1 MADSYRN
8 LPPDVRRLMGL
19 DRNFSLL
26 EGENKKRFLFSDD
39 RINAYDSLDAF
50 TGFRKAK
57 IEQKKGIVAEI
68 LKNELL
74 SEEVLKN
81 YPTVYL
87 GSCVDIEYP
96 LTIGARDIVLVD
108 PGFVDPKWQEGV
120 VERLKRITKTEPVIE
135 ENLITVSFDFGK
147 GKETV
152 RIVLVPKFFALSSE
166 NQKEDNYKLPDQI
179 GNIILFA
186 SQGPSGVIGVN
197 EEMKKRVVSG
207 GIIIADDCVYI
218 CRDGS
223 ETMEKTQLGSK

>member
-26 EGENKKRFLFSDD
+26 EGENKRRYLFSDD
-39 RINAYDSLDAF
+39 RINAYDDLDAF
-50 TGFRKAK
+50 TGLRKAK
-57 IEQKKGIVAEI
+57 IEQKKGIIGEI
-68 LKNELL
+68 LKNGLL

-81 YPTVYL
+81 YSTVYL

-108 PGFVDPKWQEGV
+108 PGFVDPKWKDEV
-120 VERLKRITKTEPVIE
+120 VMRLRKITKLEPVVE
-135 ENLITVSFDFGK
+135 ENLITASFDFGK
-147 GKETV
+147 GKETI
-152 RIVLVPKFFALSSE
+152 RIVLVSKFFALSLE
-166 NQKEDNYKLPDQI
+166 DKKEESYKLPDQT

-186 SQGPSGVIGVN
+186 SQGPDGAIGVS

-207 GIIIADDCVYI
+207 GTIIADDCVYV

-223 ETMEKTQLGSK
+223 GTMEKIQLGSK